1 MGNLSVGECAT
12 KVYEAAR
19 EGSSELTDLLKR
31 LETTVQTKTA
41 LETKTKNGLETKISS
56 VFFLIKGI
64 GMNFILTCQI
74 SFKNQPRSHVNSL
87 GDIS

>member
-1 MGNLSVGECAT
+1 MLSKKE
-12 KVYEAAR
+12 K
-19 EGSSELTDLLKR
+19 
-31 LETTVQTKTA
+31 ETRVKFNPGFSA
-41 LETKTKNGLETKISS
+41 NNGLETKISS
-56 VFFLIKGI
+56 VFFWIKGI

>member
-1 MGNLSVGECAT
+1 M
-12 KVYEAAR
+12 KK
-19 EGSSELTDLLKR
+19 LLDGAQ
-31 LETTVQTKTA
+31 LPSN
-41 LETKTKNGLETKISS
+41 NGLETKISS